1 MVTALY
7 RKIFTP
13 NGGGYDMSFNILIV
27 DDSRTIRSVIKKT
40 LLIAG
45 VPTGELFEAS
55 NGLEGLQIMKNNWVD
70 LCFADIN
77 MPVMNGIEM
86 IEKMLEDHMLEK
98 LPVVIVSTE
107 GSKTR
112 IEELFRKGVRAYLRK
127 PITPEIVR
135 NVVKE
140 VLGDYDAK

>member
-7 RKIFTP
+7 GKIFTP

>member
-1 MVTALY
+1 
-7 RKIFTP
+7 
-13 NGGGYDMSFNILIV
+13 MSFNILIV

-140 VLGDYDAK
+140 VLGDYDEK

>member
-1 MVTALY
+1 
-7 RKIFTP
+7 
-13 NGGGYDMSFNILIV
+13 MSFNILIV
-27 DDSRTIRSVIKKT
+27 DDSKTIRSVIKKT

-45 VPTGELFEAS
+45 VPTGDLYEAS
-55 NGLEGLQIMKNNWVD
+55 NGREGLQLMKDNWVD

-86 IEKMLEDHMLEK
+86 IEKMLEDNMLEK

-127 PITPEIVR
+127 PITPEIIR

-140 VLGDYDAK
+140 VLGDYDEK

>member
-1 MVTALY
+1 
-7 RKIFTP
+7 
-13 NGGGYDMSFNILIV
+13 MSFNILIV
-27 DDSRTIRSVIKKT
+27 DDSRTIRSVIRKT
-40 LLIAG
+40 LMIAG
-45 VPTGELFEAS
+45 VPLNELYEAS
-55 NGLEGLQIMKNNWVD
+55 NGLEALQIMKDNWVD

-86 IEKMLEDHMLEK
+86 IEKMLEDQTLAK

-140 VLGDYDAK
+140 VLGDYDE